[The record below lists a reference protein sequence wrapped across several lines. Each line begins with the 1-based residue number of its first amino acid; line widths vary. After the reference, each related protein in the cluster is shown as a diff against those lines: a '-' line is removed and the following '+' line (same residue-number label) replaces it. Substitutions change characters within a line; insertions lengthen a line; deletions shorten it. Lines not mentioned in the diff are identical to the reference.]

1 MKTIIPDTSAVIE
14 GAISKI
20 IAEEDLDY
28 PEIIVPEAVVC
39 ELEHQANANRNEGIN
54 GLKELQK
61 LQEAQ
66 DNGELAI
73 TFKGKRPTNY
83 DIKYA
88 KSGEIDS
95 LIRDLARSEFG
106 QMIKF
111 RPKLQK
117 HREYLFTTL
126 NRNINTKNYLLK
138 NYLTTTQC
146 QFI

>member
-1 MKTIIPDTSAVIE
+1 MMCIEMKTIIPDTSAVIE

-66 DNGELAI
+66 DNGELAN
-73 TFKGKRPTNY
+73 TF
-83 DIKYA
+83 
-88 KSGEIDS
+88 
-95 LIRDLARSEFG
+95 
-106 QMIKF
+106 
-111 RPKLQK
+111 
-117 HREYLFTTL
+117 
-126 NRNINTKNYLLK
+126 
-138 NYLTTTQC
+138 
-146 QFI
+146 

>member
-1 MKTIIPDTSAVIE
+1 MK
-14 GAISKI
+14 KK
-20 IAEEDLDY
+20 
-28 PEIIVPEAVVC
+28 
-39 ELEHQANANRNEGIN
+39 N

-88 KSGEIDS
+88 KSGEID
-95 LIRDLARSEFG
+95 
-106 QMIKF
+106 

-117 HREYLFTTL
+117 RREYLFTTL
-126 NRNINTKNYLLK
+126 NRDINTKNYLLK

>member
-1 MKTIIPDTSAVIE
+1 MMCIEMKTIIPDTSAVIE

-39 ELEHQANANRNEGIN
+39 ELEHQANANRKEGIN

-73 TFKGKRPTNY
+73 TF
-83 DIKYA
+83 
-88 KSGEIDS
+88 
-95 LIRDLARSEFG
+95 
-106 QMIKF
+106 
-111 RPKLQK
+111 
-117 HREYLFTTL
+117 
-126 NRNINTKNYLLK
+126 
-138 NYLTTTQC
+138 
-146 QFI
+146 